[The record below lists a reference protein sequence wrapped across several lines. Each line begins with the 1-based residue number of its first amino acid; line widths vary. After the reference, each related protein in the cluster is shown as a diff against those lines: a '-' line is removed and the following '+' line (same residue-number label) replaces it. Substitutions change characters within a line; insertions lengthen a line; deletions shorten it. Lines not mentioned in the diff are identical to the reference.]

1 MKDRIQILD
10 SFNDLKVTQYRNGD
24 SIPEAI
30 SNEQWVEFGEKKIG
44 CYSINDNGNYLY
56 NWYAVDDTKGLAPE
70 GWHVP
75 TDDEWQTLIDHLGGS
90 SVAGD
95 KMKETG
101 TSHWNSPNTGATN
114 ESGFTALPAGYRDD
128 NGNYYYMGFYDFFW
142 SATENYS
149 GSAWGRIL
157 YGNYSG
163 VYRINYYKKYG
174 FIVRYIKDV
183 IEGEI
188 K

>member
-56 NWYAVDDTKGLAPE
+56 NWYAVDDSRNIAPE